1 MCAILATVLLVVTL
15 YCAGIGSPTG
25 EVLYR
30 AAPGVLSAAQ
40 SGVNQ
45 YLAPWIWEQF
55 ANGVLAQP
63 AWTLPAGLTV
73 IFALIAVL
81 PERIGATRPAP
92 LAAAALERPHPAQ
105 NGSPPGAPRV

>member
-1 MCAILATVLLVVTL
+1 MSAILATVMFVVTL

-30 AAPGVLSAAQ
+30 AAPGALSAAQ
-40 SGVNQ
+40 SGINQ
-45 YLAPWIWEQF
+45 YLAPWVWEQF
-55 ANGVLAQP
+55 VNGVLAQP

-81 PERIGATRPAP
+81 PELFGAARRRPLVVA
-92 LAAAALERPHPAQ
+92 LDRSDAAH
-105 NGSPPGAPRV
+105 GGTPPGAPRV